1 MSNTSSY
8 TNIMDNKHSKLR
20 HMIYTTLV
28 KGEYEA
34 QLREYQIN
42 IGVSDVQAHIDACQ
56 SAVKECDKQ
65 IDRIWEQMGDALTF
79 SFETLEWLDEE
90 SAKLMYKFETI
101 DDVTAAIEMDIIRL
115 IREKVIDKQIQK
127 EKDDL
132 WQRLGMEKDVPIV
145 RKWVR

>member
-1 MSNTSSY
+1 
-8 TNIMDNKHSKLR
+8 
-20 HMIYTTLV
+20 MIYTTLV

-34 QLREYQIN
+34 QLREHQMN
-42 IGVSDVQAHIDACQ
+42 IGISDVKAHIDACQ

-65 IDRIWEQMGDALTF
+65 IDRIWEQMGDDLSF
-79 SFETLEWLDEE
+79 SFETLEWLDTE
-90 SAKLMYKFETI
+90 SAQLMYKFETM

-115 IREKVIDKQIQK
+115 IREKVIDKQVQK